1 MKRDE
6 LLNTALVRRLVQTGN
21 VKAAFAVF
29 FFLFIYSSQ
38 TIQSWDQPNMVGKP
52 YIYEFHIGL
61 HAGTHV
67 FGEKNIDT
75 LYLSG
80 DLLT

>member
-1 MKRDE
+1 
-6 LLNTALVRRLVQTGN
+6 
-21 VKAAFAVF
+21 
-29 FFLFIYSSQ
+29 
-38 TIQSWDQPNMVGKP
+38 MVGKP

-61 HAGTHV
+61 YAGTHV

-80 DLLT
+80 DRLT